1 MVLHIY
7 LDSHCSCLPLKY
19 QYFIK
24 TKVLRGFRIKESKV
38 NNLAHSYSSRPT
50 LMTDKF
56 PVGCKVFFAK
66 PWGQAPQNLKEHRI
80 QGGSSCPWCSWF
92 LLELERLTTTPLRY
106 IFFGDDVKN
115 ANFRLNSSTQLFR
128 HHDEKRSR
136 DQIKT
141 DSYVW
146 YQNKHAK
153 SIFFFSFFAESMQK
167 RVRHNRDEKYIVI
180 TVRLCSVLKLR
191 QYLYPASLVVNK
203 QNGLLMR
210 TLTGNHEHSNSHWKT
225 AIKWIHHTSKNG
237 APSSIVMLH
246 CFLSTFS
253 KTSKQL

>member
-24 TKVLRGFRIKESKV
+24 TKVLRGFPIKESKV

-92 LLELERLTTTPLRY
+92 LLELEMLTTTPLRY

-115 ANFRLNSSTQLFR
+115 ANFRLNSSTQPFR
-128 HHDEKRSR
+128 HHDDKRSR

-153 SIFFFSFFAESMQK
+153 SIFFLFFFFCFFLQNRCKSMSGII
-167 RVRHNRDEKYIVI
+167 E
-180 TVRLCSVLKLR
+180 
-191 QYLYPASLVVNK
+191 
-203 QNGLLMR
+203 
-210 TLTGNHEHSNSHWKT
+210 
-225 AIKWIHHTSKNG
+225 IK
-237 APSSIVMLH
+237 SILW
-246 CFLSTFS
+246 L
-253 KTSKQL
+253 Q